1 MEWIIWVIVIVVIIA
16 VVWWLLNR
24 NSGDTA
30 GTRDAA
36 GTDQVTSTSPS
47 ETESAAPSQPEAA
60 AVSGPSAAF
69 PSGAGT
75 TDRQPAPLS
84 GEAPARQGSSAAGQ
98 INPEDQEPDI
108 ESWDAATPRPVAG
121 TQGPSAGDV
130 DDWDDEED
138 KAEWETQWS
147 ETGADHHTGTGPAAA
162 NRPAEPF
169 PSAAATAA
177 PPAARTAPATPV
189 HHAEYTDPHAPT
201 LPGAESAA
209 AEALDAD
216 AETRQRMQSSAAT
229 EEGASH
235 DAEPVGHQETAG
247 GGDRPAFGGHDGS
260 QPAVDA
266 MAGQPYGDG
275 SAAPAADGSGPDG
288 YTVKAD
294 AGSMTYYDEDN
305 PGYADARAEVWFLSP
320 AHAEA
325 AGFRAPRRTRR

>member
-24 NSGDTA
+24 NSGKGGA
-30 GTRDAA
+30 PGAA
-36 GTDQVTSTSPS
+36 GTGQVTSTSPS
-47 ETESAAPSQPEAA
+47 GTETTAPSRPEPAA
-60 AVSGPSAAF
+60 ALPGANAAS
-69 PSGAGT
+69 PSGSGT
-75 TDRQPAPLS
+75 TEPQPASLA

-98 INPEDQEPDI
+98 VSPEDQEPDI
-108 ESWDAATPRPVAG
+108 ESWDAATPRPAAG
-121 TQGPSAGDV
+121 TPGPSGGDV

-147 ETGADHHTGTGPAAA
+147 ESGTEHHSGTGPAAA
-162 NRPAEPF
+162 SRPAEPF
-169 PSAAATAA
+169 PAAGTPAAAASTAT
-177 PPAARTAPATPV
+177 PAAPV
-189 HHAEYTDPHAPT
+189 HHAEYTAPHAPT

-235 DAEPVGHQETAG
+235 DAEVAGRQESSGTG
-247 GGDRPAFGGHDGS
+247 EQPAFGAHAGS
-260 QPAVDA
+260 QPAADA
-266 MAGQPYGDG
+266 MAAQPYGDG

-294 AGSMTYYDEDN
+294 TGSMTYYDEDN

>member
-24 NSGDTA
+24 NSGKG
-30 GTRDAA
+30 GTSEAA
-36 GTDQVTSTSPS
+36 GTGQVTSTSPS
-47 ETESAAPSQPEAA
+47 GTEATGPSRSGTA
-60 AVSGPSAAF
+60 AVPSGANAAF
-69 PSGAGT
+69 PSGSET
-75 TDRQPAPLS
+75 SDRRPAPLA
-84 GEAPARQGSSAAGQ
+84 GEAPARQGSSAASA
-98 INPEDQEPDI
+98 ISPEDQEPDI
-108 ESWDAATPRPVAG
+108 ESWDAATSRPAAG
-121 TQGPSAGDV
+121 TSGPSGGDV

-147 ETGADHHTGTGPAAA
+147 ETGAEHHSGTGPAAA
-162 NRPAEPF
+162 SRPAEPF
-169 PSAAATAA
+169 PAPGTAA
-177 PPAARTAPATPV
+177 PAAGTATPAAPV
-189 HHAEYTDPHAPT
+189 HHAEYTTPHAPT

-235 DAEPVGHQETAG
+235 DAEPAGHQESSGTG
-247 GGDRPAFGGHDGS
+247 EQPAFGGQAGS
-260 QPAVDA
+260 QPAAGA

-294 AGSMTYYDEDN
+294 TGSMTYYDEDN

>member
-16 VVWWLLNR
+16 VVWWVLNR
-24 NSGDTA
+24 NSGNTA
-30 GTRDAA
+30 GARDATGA
-36 GTDQVTSTSPS
+36 GQVTSTSPTG
-47 ETESAAPSQPEAA
+47 TEATTPSEAA
-60 AVSGPSAAF
+60 AVSGPSAF
-69 PSGAGT
+69 LPGGSGT
-75 TDRQPAPLS
+75 TERQPAPLAE
-84 GEAPARQGSSAAGQ
+84 EAPARQGSSAAAQ
-98 INPEDQEPDI
+98 TNPEDQEPDI
-108 ESWDAATPRPVAG
+108 ESWDAATPRPAAG
-121 TQGPSAGDV
+121 TRGSSGGDV
-130 DDWDDEED
+130 DDWDDEGD

-147 ETGADHHTGTGPAAA
+147 ETGTEHHSGTGPAAA
-162 NRPAEPF
+162 TRPAEPF
-169 PSAAATAA
+169 PSAAAGTAA
-177 PPAARTAPATPV
+177 PPAGAAAPAAPV
-189 HHAEYTDPHAPT
+189 HHPEYTAPHAPT

-235 DAEPVGHQETAG
+235 DAEPVGHPETAG
-247 GGDRPAFGGHDGS
+247 AGEQPAFGGQAGS
-260 QPAVDA
+260 QPAADA

-294 AGSMTYYDEDN
+294 TGSMTYYDEDN